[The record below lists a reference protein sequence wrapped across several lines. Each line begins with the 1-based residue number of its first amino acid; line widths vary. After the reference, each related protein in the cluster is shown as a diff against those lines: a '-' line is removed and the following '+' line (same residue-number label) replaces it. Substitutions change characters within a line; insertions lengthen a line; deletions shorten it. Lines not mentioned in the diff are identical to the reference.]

1 MADDMTDE
9 IEPQGAPYRGPAA
22 HDPEPAPHRNEDD
35 PDYVNRTKFLS
46 MIALAGG
53 GVMGAALMVPVIG
66 FAFADSLKA
75 EDFRWVDIGPMSDFP
90 DGEVQSLA
98 VSGPAPESNR
108 GVYVRNKD
116 SEIIVMW
123 SRCAHLGCPVGYN
136 AGSDA
141 FACPCHGG
149 AYDAAGRVTAGPP
162 PRPLDRFDWKIVD
175 ASGADVAANPAS
187 REPGAGDL
195 SRVKDDDRLLI
206 GRPYSIDDAG
216 EPFKLRTPG
225 YPVDGVIS
233 NLYPF
238 N

>member
-22 HDPEPAPHRNEDD
+22 HDPEPPAPNHDDD

-75 EDFRWVDIGPMSDFP
+75 EDFRWVDVGALGDFP
-90 DGEVQSLA
+90 DGEVISIALA
-98 VSGPAPESNR
+98 GPAPESDR
-108 GVYVRNKD
+108 GVYIRRKD
-116 SEIIVMW
+116 GGLDAIW

-136 AGSDA
+136 PGSDA
-141 FACPCHGG
+141 YACPCHGG
-149 AYDAAGRVTAGPP
+149 SYDSAGRVTAGPP
-162 PRPLDRFDWKIVD
+162 PRPLDRFDWKVVNAAGNEVAVNTEARPD
-175 ASGADVAANPAS
+175 APGDIAAATD
-187 REPGAGDL
+187 A
-195 SRVKDDDRLLI
+195 DRLLI
-206 GRPYSIDDAG
+206 GRPYSIDDEG
-216 EPFKLRTPG
+216 RPFKLRTPG
-225 YPVDGVIS
+225 YPVDGVLS